1 MTRTVSDGLAKPE
14 PRSLRRKTGRRPGG
28 QDGHDGSTLKLV
40 DDGARTVVHEPAV
53 CGGCGDPL
61 LGAPVTQVERRQVV
75 DLPPLAP
82 QVVEHRLVERECAC
96 CGTRTRAVAPV
107 GVASRSSTG
116 RGSRRWFSNSTAAS
130 S

>member
-28 QDGHDGSTLKLV
+28 QDRHDGSTLKLV

-61 LGAPVTQVERRQVV
+61 LGAPVT
-75 DLPPLAP
+75 